1 MGSNEFGNCRV
12 QAKVSGGAIFH
23 RNHHQTTFIDFIE
36 PAVSD
41 GGLDIYY
48 LTDEDIRVVKA
59 NLGEDSTFNNVD
71 ITISGAELS
80 ELAIGKVQELKDA
93 IERSNRLDFQKSLE
107 NERAKEKQRV
117 QDELKIQEKIA
128 ENMEKER
135 KKEEAEEEEQ
145 KRIKEM
151 LANPDFVGA
160 GYSSSNSSSSQYSSE
175 RQKLMNDYNNLLT
188 RQQLERDRAQAMGE
202 AIGDVVMNITNAII
216 EDSKRRE
223 AKRQADAE
231 RRAILQKQTN
241 LRLKEE
247 LASHNTYMQ
256 ERIEVLRSKKHSLG
270 NMIASI
276 EENDLKDVYVV
287 LVNYDVET
295 KKPREATIKLPY
307 KHLQVSYLEKP
318 AKLPVTEL
326 FTTKFKK
333 YIDLFNLFYVEN
345 IDNGQQLTRQSYYF
359 FSEKEATNFIEMIE
373 SVKSSRSNFV
383 TWTTI
388 TSENYNPVN
397 FASYVGKFY
406 QEENPYTEVD
416 TASQY
421 DSYDPSADTN
431 KEEIT
436 TTKSVID
443 NYMRVV
449 GGRET
454 LEGIKTARFKSKLSM
469 QGVIVDVDIKSMKP
483 NKYSQLISF
492 NGVEVTKE
500 VTNGEEGYQNQ
511 GGVRS
516 PLPYDRVTNLARN
529 AETLIPEPKADKMDK
544 TVKKRTID
552 GVKTYMVRSSKD
564 KMYFD
569 MESGL
574 LIKVITYIDGLQ
586 EDNNA
591 TIVFYS
597 DYRKVGDFILP
608 FKTTTTYQGNAITM
622 EHQRIQINEGVK
634 KSDFSM

>member
-1 MGSNEFGNCRV
+1 
-12 QAKVSGGAIFH
+12 
-23 RNHHQTTFIDFIE
+23 
-36 PAVSD
+36 
-41 GGLDIYY
+41 
-48 LTDEDIRVVKA
+48 
-59 NLGEDSTFNNVD
+59 
-71 ITISGAELS
+71 
-80 ELAIGKVQELKDA
+80 
-93 IERSNRLDFQKSLE
+93 
-107 NERAKEKQRV
+107 
-117 QDELKIQEKIA
+117 
-128 ENMEKER
+128 
-135 KKEEAEEEEQ
+135 
-145 KRIKEM
+145 
-151 LANPDFVGA
+151 
-160 GYSSSNSSSSQYSSE
+160 
-175 RQKLMNDYNNLLT
+175 
-188 RQQLERDRAQAMGE
+188 
-202 AIGDVVMNITNAII
+202 
-216 EDSKRRE
+216 
-223 AKRQADAE
+223 
-231 RRAILQKQTN
+231 
-241 LRLKEE
+241 
-247 LASHNTYMQ
+247 
-256 ERIEVLRSKKHSLG
+256 
-270 NMIASI
+270 
-276 EENDLKDVYVV
+276 
-287 LVNYDVET
+287 
-295 KKPREATIKLPY
+295 
-307 KHLQVSYLEKP
+307 
-318 AKLPVTEL
+318 
-326 FTTKFKK
+326 
-333 YIDLFNLFYVEN
+333 
-345 IDNGQQLTRQSYYF
+345 
-359 FSEKEATNFIEMIE
+359 
-373 SVKSSRSNFV
+373 
-383 TWTTI
+383 

-569 MESGL
+569 ME
-574 LIKVITYIDGLQ
+574 
-586 EDNNA
+586 
-591 TIVFYS
+591 
-597 DYRKVGDFILP
+597 
-608 FKTTTTYQGNAITM
+608 
-622 EHQRIQINEGVK
+622 
-634 KSDFSM
+634 